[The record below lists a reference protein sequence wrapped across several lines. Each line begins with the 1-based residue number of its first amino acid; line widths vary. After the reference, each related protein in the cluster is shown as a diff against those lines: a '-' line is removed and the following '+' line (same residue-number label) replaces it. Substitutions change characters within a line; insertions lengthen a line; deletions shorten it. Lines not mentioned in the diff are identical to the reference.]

1 MEHTLTLEEGD
12 TLVVAVK
19 GYKDKLT
26 LGYDHVLEALLQS
39 VLSSM
44 RARAYPEM
52 AQAQLHPVGLANAA
66 NR

>member
-26 LGYDHVLEALLQS
+26 LG
-39 VLSSM
+39 
-44 RARAYPEM
+44 
-52 AQAQLHPVGLANAA
+52 
-66 NR
+66 